1 MINNS
6 HNSIKSILN
15 NIPYVKEFSG
25 FAFGYFIAAFF
36 SFLIISLVNKL
47 LEPAEMGRYSYYKSI
62 FELLYAILSINIY
75 SAYLRF
81 NLNGENRKLTRLVLT
96 IVLLATVLLAIIIGF
111 TLKCIF
117 CSLFSLIILYNE
129 RMYYFRSLLEI
140 RKLNW
145 IRISPALITLS
156 IIYFTSFVYNNQ
168 LDATTIFLAYGI
180 GYSFV
185 LFFFKKNNYKIDDS
199 QVSVKNILAYSI
211 PSVGLI
217 IVDWVLNLSSQILI
231 KEYFSFAELSYYAV
245 AQRLLL
251 VVKLFSG
258 LFLMFYPMLY
268 FKEIKKKNHSF
279 ISKARGLMLITIFLI
294 IILFFVFSK
303 YIYNLMGAGSYLSH
317 QSIFKVLLF
326 SEFFKVASSIF
337 GLFLSYKIQTY
348 KNLIILSIG
357 SIINVILLLLFLHQY
372 GLMVAAYSNLIA
384 NIIICILYYFHSYRL
399 EIKYLKHE

>member
-1 MINNS
+1 MINNI
-6 HNSIKSILN
+6 HNSIKSALN

-25 FAFGYFIAAFF
+25 FAFGYFIAAFI
-36 SFLIISLVNKL
+36 SFLIISFVNKL

-81 NLNGENRKLTRLVLT
+81 NLNGENKKLTRLVLT
-96 IVLLATVLLAIIIGF
+96 LVLIATIILGIIIGF
-111 TLKCIF
+111 TLECVF

-145 IRISPALITLS
+145 IRITPALITLS
-156 IIYFTSFVYNNQ
+156 IIYFTSVIYKKQ
-168 LDATTIFLAYGI
+168 LDASTIFIAYGI

-185 LFFFKKNNYKIDDS
+185 LLFFKNNNYNIDDS

-231 KEYFSFAELSYYAV
+231 KEYFSFAELSFYAV

-268 FKEIKKKNHSF
+268 FKEIKKKNYNF
-279 ISKARGLMLITIFLI
+279 ISRTRGLILITIFLI
-294 IILFFVFSK
+294 IILFFIFSK

-317 QSIFKVLLF
+317 QNIFRVLLF

-337 GLFLSYKIQTY
+337 GLYLSYKIQTY
-348 KNLIILSIG
+348 KNLIILSVG
-357 SIINVILLLLFLHQY
+357 SIINVILLILFLHQY

-384 NIIICILYYFHSYRL
+384 NIIICILYYFYSYRL
-399 EIKYLKHE
+399 ELKYLKHE